1 MIVIQ
6 FAGPWAAI
14 YDNFPYSWLLP
25 GQDWT
30 PIGLKE
36 SLYPWK
42 MIKMVLGS
50 SASQSKPLWVT
61 TIGFDGPRAA
71 FFDNFPHFRP
81 FSGQDYIP
89 RSGRMNILEYINQYV
104 TGVTRATLFAGQT
117 GPNSS
122 LWTLSRHF
130 LWKPL
135 IFSHF
140 WARNEAHRPINVNM

>member
-61 TIGFDGPRAA
+61 TIGFDGPWAA
-71 FFDNFPHFRP
+71 FFDSFPHFRP
-81 FSGQDYIP
+81 FSGQVWTPTDPVEWTYWNISISMWQGSPGP
-89 RSGRMNILEYINQYV
+89 RFLLVRLIVIV
-104 TGVTRATLFAGQT
+104 LFGPWAAISYENLWFLAIFGPEMKPT
-117 GPNSS
+117 GP
-122 LWTLSRHF
+122 
-130 LWKPL
+130 
-135 IFSHF
+135 
-140 WARNEAHRPINVNM
+140 